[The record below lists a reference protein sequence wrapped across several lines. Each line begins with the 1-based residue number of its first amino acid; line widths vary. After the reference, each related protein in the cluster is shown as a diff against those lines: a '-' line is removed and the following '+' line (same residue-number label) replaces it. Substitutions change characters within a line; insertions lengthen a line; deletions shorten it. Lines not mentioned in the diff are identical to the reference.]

1 MSDPGGV
8 RGSGPSR
15 SCVLLSPA
23 NTKLLPPYLDEM
35 EFRFNYGEN
44 AYSFRDTLLV
54 LAHG

>member
-1 MSDPGGV
+1 
-8 RGSGPSR
+8 
-15 SCVLLSPA
+15 
-23 NTKLLPPYLDEM
+23 M